1 MEVDKLSL
9 DRIIKTLVGLGLSQ
23 TDAEVYVHLANA
35 GPATARSII
44 NNLAISKR
52 QIYRSLKAL
61 QQKGIASGND
71 EYPAE
76 FSAVSFE
83 KALDLLL
90 EVKKEQAKS
99 LEASKAELVSDFRD

>member
-1 MEVDKLSL
+1 LNRLQNK
-9 DRIIKTLVGLGLSQ
+9 GL
-23 TDAEVYVHLANA
+23 T
-35 GPATARSII
+35 I
-44 NNLAISKR
+44 
-52 QIYRSLKAL
+52 
-61 QQKGIASGND
+61 GND

-99 LEASKAELVSDFRD
+99 LEASKAELISDFKTEKKKLKNSN